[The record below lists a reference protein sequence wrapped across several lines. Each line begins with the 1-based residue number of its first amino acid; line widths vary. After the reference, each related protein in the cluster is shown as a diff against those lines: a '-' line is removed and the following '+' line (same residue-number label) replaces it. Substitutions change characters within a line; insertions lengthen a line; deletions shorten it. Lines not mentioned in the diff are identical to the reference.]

1 MAIIAV
7 VIALV
12 TGIIGFV
19 IVDSVES
26 SQVWNLTLSGTI
38 AQYIVPIGLLGLL
51 AAAAYMAVA
60 R

>member
-1 MAIIAV
+1 MAAIIALV
-7 VIALV
+7 MALV

-26 SQVWNLTLSGTI
+26 AQSWNLTLSGTI

-51 AAAAYMAVA
+51 GAAATLS
-60 R
+60 